1 MDPRELQPDAAPTG
15 ADGPVQPGHAQLLS
29 GPSDVELAR
38 QAHDG
43 AHSSMMR
50 LSYVVIGAWIVLMAG
65 SIFGLFQLFTGGI
78 KLQDAS
84 LAATIFLLLGNMLG
98 RLDGIVQQTIGY
110 WFGSSKGSHDK
121 TAALVKGE

>member
-1 MDPRELQPDAAPTG
+1 
-15 ADGPVQPGHAQLLS
+15 
-29 GPSDVELAR
+29 
-38 QAHDG
+38 
-43 AHSSMMR
+43 MMR

-98 RLDGIVQQTIGY
+98 RLDGIVQQTVGY
-110 WFGSSKGSHDK
+110 WFGSSKGSNDMR
-121 TAALVKGE
+121 AAVIAQQQGPQT